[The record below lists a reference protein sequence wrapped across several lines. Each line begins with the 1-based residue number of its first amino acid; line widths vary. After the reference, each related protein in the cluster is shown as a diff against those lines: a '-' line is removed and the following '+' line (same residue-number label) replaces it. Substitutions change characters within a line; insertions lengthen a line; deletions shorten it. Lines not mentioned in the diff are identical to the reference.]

1 MGVNVLEC
9 DFRYIVGHFFPVLA
23 PYSRNCVLNSL
34 RKKSANDE
42 KKKSR
47 IISGTII
54 AKEWRIDKKLKY
66 SEREM
71 HRIEYKR

>member
-9 DFRYIVGHFFPVLA
+9 DFRYIVGHFFSVLA

-54 AKEWRIDKKLKY
+54 AKE
-66 SEREM
+66 
-71 HRIEYKR
+71 